1 MILITDCQGKP
12 VLMVGE
18 DATVSFNYADLS
30 TTSQPASSSVSEEPD
45 KYTGEPDTD
54 G

>member
-1 MILITDCQGKP
+1 
-12 VLMVGE
+12 MVGE

-54 G
+54 GWPSSCKLELASK